1 MSIKSLMSAAHAA
14 GFAMAPNEEDMAE
27 PVYQQP
33 EDAFRNG
40 HAAAARHA
48 PQPLPRLG
56 QLVAFANP
64 ARFVGF
70 RDYVSGWMAGR
81 AAA

>member
-1 MSIKSLMSAAHAA
+1 MSIRSLMLAAHAA
-14 GFAMAPNEEDMAE
+14 GFAMAPSEEDMAE
-27 PVYQQP
+27 PHYLQP

-48 PQPLPRLG
+48 AQPLPRLG
-56 QLVAFANP
+56 QLVALANP
-64 ARFVGF
+64 ASFVGF
-70 RDYVSGWMAGR
+70 RDIVSGWLAGR